1 MSKRILHFVL
11 LTVLTAQI
19 AHAQTDSAVI
29 KAHPSYDSV
38 TSMHRRLFGENFRKE
53 WAAPV
58 KLPLI
63 RLSEKGLI
71 PLQRGGGHQ
80 THSLRMKDASGKE
93 WVLRSIEKYPEILLP
108 VAFRETFAAD
118 WVRDAMSA
126 QHPFAPLIVPELSEV
141 EHIPHTNPIIGYVAP
156 DKNLGEYE
164 KEFAHTMCLLEER
177 EPFGNSD
184 NTIKMLER
192 VNEDNDNSI
201 DTVEFFKARMLDL
214 FLGDW
219 DRHEDQ
225 WRWVDEQ
232 KGSGR
237 KYLAIPRDRD
247 QALYRNE
254 GFIPKL
260 ASRKW
265 IAAFLRGFK
274 GDIKRG
280 NFFFFNGR
288 KLNAR
293 FFVQLDHDRW
303 MKVTNDFVALLTDD
317 VLEKALSHLPR
328 EIYVM
333 RHDELL
339 KKMKERRGNL
349 TKAMEEYYY
358 FLSRIVDIQVSD
370 KNELVTITNGPN
382 NGLLVEIQKLS
393 KKGKPEEQLFSR
405 NFVKSETKELRIFIG
420 KGNDSVLVNNTNKK
434 IKLRVVGGEG
444 EKVYHVDASGKNVC
458 VYERET
464 GAAFTGRTGY
474 IKKHLS
480 NDTANT
486 NFIPTNPYT
495 IVKPLITAGFNLDDG
510 FLLGAGVK
518 AFFPGF
524 RKLPYGSVQTLTVA
538 HSFSTKAYRIR
549 YKGEW
554 LKTLGR
560 KVDITLQANIFSP
573 DNTTNFFGRG
583 NETEFIKVGDYK
595 RYYRTR
601 YNTYQLNPSL
611 RWHVNRFTTFS
622 AGPSV
627 QYYRSDSAD
636 NDKRFIN
643 NVSLINSYDSNTV
656 HQEKAHAGL
665 VLNWVREKRD
675 NLILPTKGHYINIL
689 AEGYGGL
696 NDNSKSY
703 VMITPEIGL
712 FKNLSKRST
721 IVIAERLGGAVTFG
735 KSAFYQSAFLGGHE
749 NLLGFRQYRFAGEHM
764 VYNNLEFRIKLANF
778 ASYILPGQFGMTGFY
793 DVGRVWVKD
802 ESSNVWH
809 QGVGGGFYFAP
820 AQMAVF
826 QVLAGYSNEGWY
838 PYIRM
843 GFRF

>member
-1 MSKRILHFVL
+1 MSKRILHFALLIVL
-11 LTVLTAQI
+11 SAQI
-19 AHAQTDSAVI
+19 AKAQTDSAVV

-38 TSMHRRLFGENFRKE
+38 TRMHRRLFGENFRKE

-58 KLPLI
+58 KLPVI

-80 THSLRMKDASGKE
+80 THSLRLKDTSGKE

-108 VAFRETFAAD
+108 EAFRETFAAD

-126 QHPFAPLIVPELSEV
+126 QHPYAPLIVPELSQV
-141 EHIPHTNPIIGYVAP
+141 AHIPHANPIIGYVAP

-164 KEFAHTMCLLEER
+164 REFANTMCLLEER
-177 EPFGNSD
+177 EPYGNSD
-184 NTIKMLER
+184 NTLKMLER
-192 VNEDNDNSI
+192 VNEDNDNI
-201 DTVEFFKARMLDL
+201 VDTVEFFKARMLDL

-232 KGSGR
+232 KGNGR

-254 GFIPKL
+254 GFFPSL

-265 IAAFLRGFK
+265 LAAFLRGFK

-288 KLNAR
+288 KLNSR
-293 FFVQLDHDRW
+293 FLIQLDHERW
-303 MKVTNDFVALLTDD
+303 MTLTNEFIALLTDD
-317 VLEKALSHLPR
+317 VLEKALSRLPQ
-328 EIYVM
+328 EVYVM

-339 KKMKERRGNL
+339 QKMKERRGNMA
-349 TKAMEEYYY
+349 KAMEEYYY

-370 KNELVTITNGPN
+370 KNELVEVTNGPN
-382 NGLLVEIQKLS
+382 NGLLVEIHKLS
-393 KKGKPEEQLFSR
+393 KKGKPGEQLFSR

-420 KGNDSVLVNNTNKK
+420 KGNDSVLLNNTNKK
-434 IKLRVVGGEG
+434 IRLRIVGSEG
-444 EKVYHVDASGKNVC
+444 DKAYHVEASGKNVC
-458 VYERET
+458 VYAKET
-464 GAAFTGRTGY
+464 GAEFTGKTGW
-474 IKKHLS
+474 IRKHLS

-486 NFIPTNPYT
+486 SFIPTNSYT

-510 FLLGAGVK
+510 FLLGAGLK

-524 RKLPYGSVQTLTVA
+524 KKLPYGSVQQITLA
-538 HSFSTKAYRIR
+538 HSFSTSAFRIR
-549 YKGEW
+549 YSGLW
-554 LKTLGR
+554 LKAVG
-560 KVDITLQANIFSP
+560 KADITMQANIFAP
-573 DNTTNFFGRG
+573 NNTRNFFGRG
-583 NETEFIKVGDYK
+583 NETEFIKEGDYK

-601 YNTYQLNPSL
+601 YNLYQFTPSL
-611 RWHVNRFTTFS
+611 RWHVGQFTTLS

-627 QYYRSDSAD
+627 QFYHSDSSE
-636 NDKRFIN
+636 NNLRFIN
-643 NVSLINSYDSNTV
+643 KVSLIHSYDSNTV
-656 HQEKAHAGL
+656 HQDKAHAGL
-665 VLNWVREKRD
+665 VLNLVRDSR
-675 NLILPTKGHYINIL
+675 NSIVLPTKGLYFSIV
-689 AEGYGGL
+689 AQGYRGL
-696 NDNSKSY
+696 NDESKSY
-703 VMITPEIGL
+703 VQVIPEIAVY
-712 FKNLSKRST
+712 KNLSKRST
-721 IVIAERLGGAVTFG
+721 VVIAERLGGAVTFG

-749 NLLGFRQYRFAGEHM
+749 NLLGFRQYRFAGEQM
-764 VYNNLEFRIKLANF
+764 LYNNLEFRIKLANF

-793 DVGRVWVKD
+793 DVGRVWEKH

-820 AQMAVF
+820 AQLAVF
-826 QVLAGYSNEGWY
+826 QVLAGYSKEGWY
-838 PYIRM
+838 PYVIM

>member
-1 MSKRILHFVL
+1 MLKRNLHFVL
-11 LTVLTAQI
+11 LIVLTAQL
-19 AHAQTDSAVI
+19 AKAQSDSTIV

-38 TSMHRRLFGENFRKE
+38 TRMHRRLFGENFRKE
-53 WAAPV
+53 WATPV
-58 KLPLI
+58 KMPVI
-63 RLSEKGLI
+63 RLSEKELI
-71 PLQRGGGHQ
+71 PIQRGGGHQ
-80 THSLRMKDASGKE
+80 THSLRLKDASGKE

-126 QHPFAPLIVPELSEV
+126 QHPYAPLIVPELSKA
-141 EHIPHTNPIIGYVAP
+141 EHIPHTNPIIGFVAP

-164 KEFAHTMCLLEER
+164 KEFANTMCMLEER
-177 EPFGNSD
+177 EPYGNSD
-184 NTIKMLER
+184 NTLKMLER
-192 VNEDNDNSI
+192 VTEDNDNI
-201 DTVEFFKARMLDL
+201 VDTAELFKARMLDL

-225 WRWVDEQ
+225 WRWLDEQ

-254 GFIPKL
+254 GFFPKL
-260 ASRKW
+260 ASRNW
-265 IAAFLRGFK
+265 LAPFLRGFK

-288 KLNAR
+288 KLNSR
-293 FFVQLDHDRW
+293 FLIQLNHDQW
-303 MKVTNDFVALLTDD
+303 MKLTNEFVAQLTDD
-317 VLEKALSHLPR
+317 VLEKALSHLPQ
-328 EIYVM
+328 EMYVI
-333 RHDELL
+333 RHDDLL
-339 KKMKERRGNL
+339 KKMKERRGNM
-349 TKAMEEYYY
+349 TKAMEDYYY

-370 KNELVTITNGPN
+370 KNELVEVTNGPD
-382 NGLLVEIQKLS
+382 NGMLVEIHKLS
-393 KKGKPEEQLFSR
+393 KKGKVEDQLFSR
-405 NFVKSETKELRIFIG
+405 NFVKSETKELRFFIG

-434 IKLRVVGGEG
+434 IKLRIVGSEG
-444 EKVYHVDASGKNVC
+444 DKAYHVEQSGKNIC
-458 VYERET
+458 VYARET
-464 GAAFTGRTGY
+464 GAEFTGKTGY

-486 NFIPTNPYT
+486 SFIPTNPYT
-495 IVKPLITAGFNLDDG
+495 IIKPLIAVGYNLDDG

-518 AFFPGF
+518 GFFPGF
-524 RKLPYGSVQTLTVA
+524 KKLPFGSIQTLTVA

-549 YKGEW
+549 YRGEW
-554 LKTLGR
+554 LKAIGR
-560 KVDITLQANIFSP
+560 KADITMQANIFSP
-573 DNTTNFFGRG
+573 NNTTNFFGRG
-583 NETEFIKVGDYK
+583 NETEFIKEGDFK

-601 YNTYQLNPSL
+601 YNLYQLNPSV
-611 RWHVNRFTTFS
+611 RWHVNRFTTLS
-622 AGPSV
+622 VGPSV
-627 QYYRSDSAD
+627 QFYHSDSAD

-643 NVSLINSYDSNTV
+643 NVSQINSYDSNTV
-656 HQEKAHAGL
+656 HQDKSHAGL
-665 VLNWVREKRD
+665 VLSWVREKRD
-675 NLILPTKGHYINIL
+675 NLILTTNGHYISVV

-696 NDNSKSY
+696 NNVSKSY
-703 VMITPEIGL
+703 VMITPEIGF

-735 KSAFYQSAFLGGHE
+735 KSTFYQSAFLGGHE
-749 NLLGFRQYRFAGEHM
+749 NLLGFRQYRFAGEQM
-764 VYNNLEFRIKLANF
+764 LYNNLEFRIKLANF

-793 DVGRVWVKD
+793 DVGRVWVKN